1 MSLPEAWVQARL
13 TDICELNPRLL
24 AEDRP
29 NGDTIVTFVPMS
41 AIDEVGGVIS
51 KPETRTFAEVAKG
64 YTSFRERDVLFA
76 KVTPCMENGKAAVA
90 RDLENGMGFGSTE
103 FHVLRPT
110 EVVLPEYVFSLI
122 RQKVFRDRAAAAFV
136 GTGGLQRVPPDF
148 LSRVKIPLPTL
159 LEQQRIVDVLRQV
172 EVVAKAKK
180 SISDQVD
187 HLIRTAY
194 WEYFGAWFT
203 TDGLID
209 SVRISDYVAD
219 SQYGVSEAM
228 GETGTHAVL
237 RMNSITTSG
246 WLDLSELKYASLSKK
261 DINSTELRD
270 GDLLFNRTNSKEL
283 VGKCAVWRPVAG
295 AFSFAS
301 YLVRLRLKPEM
312 LPEYLWATLNSA
324 YGKYRLL
331 NSAKQA
337 VSMANVSPAD
347 LGRITVPLP
356 PPELQEKFAE
366 FVRVVERLRAQM
378 LGKLEAFA
386 ELQTIVSQLALIGD
400 MTTKWRTDHAA
411 EIAEAARTRDALLR
425 ERGAKL
431 ASSANSVA
439 TATTTATATAQA
451 DLTVRPARHWLLGEL
466 SEFQRQ
472 VLAGFTEY
480 CQQSGQPLLVEDPE
494 EFARFCDDAI
504 VTERLQAFGPSHGN
518 RVRRSL
524 SQLAALGLI
533 AKVTLPKQD
542 PESGERDYLKAFR
555 PLRPDEFTRM
565 ADVQALRKALS
576 AGGDQRHYQ
585 FEVHLDYETSE
596 SAGAGGM
603 FQVISLEDED
613 GKDFT
618 HLVDQGQHY
627 GSLDELKENIASVLK
642 VDAGQIELE
651 AV

>member
-24 AEDRP
+24 SEDRP

-41 AIDEVGGVIS
+41 AVDEVSGVIS
-51 KPETRTFAEVAKG
+51 KPETRTFTEVAKG

-90 RDLENGMGFGSTE
+90 RDLENSLGFGSTE

-110 EVVLPEYVFSLI
+110 EVVLPEYVFSLV
-122 RQKVFRDRAAAAFV
+122 RQKAFRDRAAAAFV

-159 LEQQRIVDVLRQV
+159 LEQQRIVDVLRQA

-194 WEYFGAWFT
+194 WEHFGAWFT

-209 SVRISDYVAD
+209 PVRISDYVAD

-295 AFSFAS
+295 AYSFAS
-301 YLVRLRLKPEM
+301 YLVRFRLKPEM

-337 VSMANVSPAD
+337 VSMANVSPTG

-356 PPELQEKFAE
+356 PLPLQETFAK
-366 FVRVVERLRAQM
+366 FVREIELLRAQM
-378 LGKLEAFA
+378 LSKLDLYS
-386 ELQTIVSQLALIGD
+386 ELQEVISQRALIGEL
-400 MTTKWRTDHAA
+400 TTQWRVLHTD
-411 EIAEAARTRDALLR
+411 EIVEAGKVRDALLR
-425 ERGAKL
+425 KHGTKVSLTGAAKIRF
-431 ASSANSVA
+431 
-439 TATTTATATAQA
+439 TAQA
-451 DLTVRPARHWLLGEL
+451 DLTVRPARHWLLAEL
-466 SEFQRQ
+466 SEFQRRVLKGFSGYEFHPVFTEDTSDFTAFCDSDAVRDALGGLEWSPNQ
-472 VLAGFTEY
+472 VGRALGVLA
-480 CQQSGQPLLVEDPE
+480 D
-494 EFARFCDDAI
+494 
-504 VTERLQAFGPSHGN
+504 
-518 RVRRSL
+518 
-524 SQLAALGLI
+524 LGLI
-533 AKVTLPKQD
+533 AQVSILR
-542 PESGERDYLKAFR
+542 RDVATNSDTFHKAFR
-555 PLRPDEFTRM
+555 PLREDECTRL
-565 ADVQALRKALS
+565 ADIATLKRMSRSGDVANVAYYFRAFLDREAS
-576 AGGDQRHYQ
+576 AR
-585 FEVHLDYETSE
+585 
-596 SAGAGGM
+596 AGAGDM
-603 FQVISLEDED
+603 FQVTSLEDD
-613 GKDFT
+613 YGHSRTDWI
-618 HLVDQGQHY
+618 DQGRHY
-627 GSLDELKENIASVLK
+627 ADLDALRDDLAKRLGVAPDLVTVEEIA
-642 VDAGQIELE
+642 
-651 AV
+651 

>member
-1 MSLPEAWVQARL
+1 MRLPETWVEVRL
-13 TDICELNPRLL
+13 TDVCELNPRLAADERL
-24 AEDRP
+24 DNDAA
-29 NGDTIVTFVPMS
+29 VTFVPMS
-41 AIDEVGGVIS
+41 AVDETVGVIS
-51 KPETRTFAEVAKG
+51 KPEVRTFVEVTKG
-64 YTSFRERDVLFA
+64 YTNFRERDVLFA
-76 KVTPCMENGKAAVA
+76 KVTPCMENGKAAIA
-90 RDLENGMGFGSTE
+90 TDLENGLGFGSTE

-110 EVVLPEYVFSLI
+110 EAVLPEYVFSFI
-122 RQKVFRDRAAAAFV
+122 RQQAFRDRAASAFV

-148 LSRVKIPLPTL
+148 LTRVKLPLPTL
-159 LEQQRIVDVLRQV
+159 PEQQRIVDVLRQADA
-172 EVVAKAKK
+172 VAKAKQ
-180 SISDQVD
+180 SIGDQVD

-194 WEYFGAWFT
+194 WEYFGAWYT
-203 TDGLID
+203 ADGLVD
-209 SVRISDYVAD
+209 PVRIGNCVAD

-228 GETGTHAVL
+228 EERGSHAVL

-246 WLDLSELKYASLSKK
+246 WLDLSDLKYASLSKK
-261 DINSTELRD
+261 DIESTDLQN

-301 YLVRLRLKPEM
+301 YLVRLRLKPKM

-337 VSMANVSPAD
+337 VSMANVSPTD

-366 FVRVVERLRAQM
+366 FVRAVEKLRAQM

-386 ELQTIVSQLALIGD
+386 ELQAIVSQQALIGD
-400 MTTKWRTDHAA
+400 MTTKWRTDHSA

-431 ASSANSVA
+431 APSANAV
-439 TATTTATATAQA
+439 ATATAQA
-451 DLTVRPARHWLLGEL
+451 DLTVRPTRHWLLGEL

-480 CQQSGQPLLVEDPE
+480 CQQSGQSLLVEDPE
-494 EFARFCDDAI
+494 QFARFCDDATM
-504 VTERLQAFGPSHGN
+504 TERLQVFGLSHGN

-565 ADVQALRKALS
+565 TDVQALRKALS
-576 AGGDQRHYQ
+576 AGGDQRRYY
-585 FEVHLDYETSE
+585 FEVQLVYETSE
-596 SAGAGGM
+596 RAGAYGM

-618 HLVDQGQHY
+618 HLVDQGLHY
-627 GSLDELKENIASVLK
+627 VSLDELKADIARALK
-642 VDAGQIELE
+642 VGAGQIELE
-651 AV
+651 DV

>member
-1 MSLPEAWVQARL
+1 MSWPQLYLSPALAKVVRGITFSQVDASSDPFDGSVAVLRAGNIQQSLITDRDLVWVDSKFVSQDQYLQRK
-13 TDICELNPRLL
+13 DIVVCTSSGSASLV
-24 AEDRP
+24 
-29 NGDTIVTFVPMS
+29 GKS
-41 AIDEVGGVIS
+41 AILDEAFEGTWGAFNAVIRCN
-51 KPETRTFAEVAKG
+51 P
-64 YTSFRERDVLFA
+64 DVL
-76 KVTPCMENGKAAVA
+76 M
-90 RDLENGMGFGSTE
+90 
-103 FHVLRPT
+103 
-110 EVVLPEYVFSLI
+110 PEYLAFWLSSEAFRAWKDRQVQGANIQNI
-122 RQKVFRDRAAAAFV
+122 RQSALESIR
-136 GTGGLQRVPPDF
+136 L
-148 LSRVKIPLPTL
+148 PLPTL
-159 LEQQRIVDVLRQV
+159 PEQQRIVDVLRQADA
-172 EVVAKAKK
+172 VATAKQ
-180 SISDQVD
+180 SIGDQVD

-194 WEYFGAWFT
+194 WEYFGAWYT
-203 TDGLID
+203 ADGLVAP
-209 SVRISDYVAD
+209 VRIRDYVAD

-228 GETGTHAVL
+228 EERGSHAVL

-246 WLDLSELKYASLSKK
+246 WLELSDLKYASLSKK
-261 DINSTELRD
+261 DIESTALQD

-337 VSMANVSPAD
+337 VSMANVSPTD

-356 PPELQEKFAE
+356 PLDLQEKFAG
-366 FVRVVERLRAQM
+366 FVRAVEGLRVQM

-386 ELQTIVSQLALIGD
+386 ELRAIVSQQALIGD
-400 MTTKWRTDHAA
+400 LTAKWRADHSA
-411 EIAEAARTRDALLR
+411 EITEAARTRDALLR

-431 ASSANSVA
+431 VLSANVVA
-439 TATTTATATAQA
+439 TATVQA
-451 DLTVRPARHWLLGEL
+451 DLRVRPARHWLLGEL

-480 CQQSGQPLLVEDPE
+480 CQQSDQPLLVEDPE
-494 EFARFCDDAI
+494 EFARFCDDTT
-504 VTERLQAFGPSHGN
+504 VTERLQAFGLSYGN

-542 PESGERDYLKAFR
+542 PERGERDYLKAFR

-565 ADVQALRKALS
+565 ADVQALRKTLS

-596 SAGAGGM
+596 RAGAGGM

-627 GSLDELKENIASVLK
+627 ASLDELKEDIASVLK

>member
-1 MSLPEAWVQARL
+1 MRLPETWVEARL
-13 TDICELNPRLL
+13 TDVCELNPRLA
-24 AEDRP
+24 AEDRL
-29 NGDTIVTFVPMS
+29 DDDAVVTFVPMS
-41 AIDEVGGVIS
+41 AVDEAGGVIS
-51 KPETRTFAEVAKG
+51 KPEVRTFVEVTKG
-64 YTSFRERDVLFA
+64 YTNFRERDVLFA
-76 KVTPCMENGKAAVA
+76 KVTPCMENGKAAIA
-90 RDLENGMGFGSTE
+90 TNLENGLGFGSTE

-110 EVVLPEYVFSLI
+110 EAVLPEYVFSFI
-122 RQKVFRDRAAAAFV
+122 RQQAFRDRAASAFV

-148 LSRVKIPLPTL
+148 LTRVKLPLPTL
-159 LEQQRIVDVLRQV
+159 PEQQRIVEVLQQADA
-172 EVVAKAKK
+172 VAKAKQ

-194 WEYFGAWFT
+194 WEYFGAWYT
-203 TDGLID
+203 ADGLVD
-209 SVRISDYVAD
+209 PVRISDCVAD

-228 GETGTHAVL
+228 EERGSHAVL

-246 WLDLSELKYASLSKK
+246 WLDLSDLKYASLSKK
-261 DINSTELRD
+261 DIESTDLQN

-337 VSMANVSPAD
+337 VSMANVSPTD

-366 FVRVVERLRAQM
+366 FVRAVERLRAQM

-386 ELQTIVSQLALIGD
+386 ELQAIVSQQALIGD
-400 MTTKWRTDHAA
+400 MTTKWRTDHSA

-431 ASSANSVA
+431 APSANAV
-439 TATTTATATAQA
+439 ATATAQA

-494 EFARFCDDAI
+494 EFARFCDDAA
-504 VTERLQAFGPSHGN
+504 VTERLQAFGLSHGN

-576 AGGDQRHYQ
+576 ASVDQRHYH

-596 SAGAGGM
+596 RAGAGGM

-627 GSLDELKENIASVLK
+627 VSLDELKEDIASVLK
-642 VDAGQIELE
+642 VEAGQIELE